1 MEFQLCK
8 IAAAAALIL
17 MLLLTIGGQDLQA
30 SAGNDGS
37 VCSAISHS
45 KTFKGFC
52 VSKPPCVAACRGEGY
67 PDGYCFLDP
76 ATPDHRVCMCTRPCP
91 PGTAA
96 AVASRGNTTV

>member
-1 MEFQLCK
+1 MELQPCK
-8 IAAAAALIL
+8 IAAAGALIL

-76 ATPDHRVCMCTRPCP
+76 ATPDHRVCICTRPCP
-91 PGTAA
+91 PETAA
-96 AVASRGNTTV
+96 ASRGNTTV